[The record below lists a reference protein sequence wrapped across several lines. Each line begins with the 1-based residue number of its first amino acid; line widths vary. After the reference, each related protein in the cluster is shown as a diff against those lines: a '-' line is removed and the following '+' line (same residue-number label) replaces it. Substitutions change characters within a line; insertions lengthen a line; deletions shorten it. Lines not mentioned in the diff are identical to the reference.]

1 MSLKN
6 DAASMRYRQYYRL
19 EWVND
24 IFRHGNDKEIKREN
38 VDLNENKLEDGDKRR
53 KKNDKAR
60 FVYLCYSFNRHGS
73 LMKGLMISITGD
85 VDR

>member
-1 MSLKN
+1 MGHNLAPTWNLQDRHGIDDTTGWS
-6 DAASMRYRQYYRL
+6 D
-19 EWVND
+19 ND

-60 FVYLCYSFNRHGS
+60 FVYLCYNFYRHGS
-73 LMKGLMISITGD
+73 PMIHGP
-85 VDR
+85 